1 MTAPQPGWLMRF
13 YRAAQLGLTAS
24 QAACEHTDHDY
35 GARRGCGACRAVV
48 ALRDVLAE
56 FGKVHWNISKEDW
69 QSYQQDMAAMAN
81 EKASDADKQTAGPQ
95 ETNACERH

>member
-35 GARRGCGACRAVV
+35 GARQKGDTN
-48 ALRDVLAE
+48 L
-56 FGKVHWNISKEDW
+56 
-69 QSYQQDMAAMAN
+69 AMACFV
-81 EKASDADKQTAGPQ
+81 SPFCQHPFD
-95 ETNACERH
+95 RL